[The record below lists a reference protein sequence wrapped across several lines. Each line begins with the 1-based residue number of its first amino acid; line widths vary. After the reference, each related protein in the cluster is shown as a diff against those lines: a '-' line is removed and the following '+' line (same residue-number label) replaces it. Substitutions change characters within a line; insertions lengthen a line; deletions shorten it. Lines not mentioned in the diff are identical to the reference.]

1 MPRVSIIIPVY
12 NVEKYL
18 RQCLESV
25 LNQTLRDIE
34 IICVDDGSTDA
45 SAAILS
51 EYAAKDPRIKV
62 LACEHTDA
70 GSARNAG
77 MAIATG
83 EYLGFVDSDDW
94 CEPTLFKKAYA
105 RAMADDADVV
115 FWGYRACDDSDGKVL
130 REHPPSL
137 PSGLHV
143 PFDGRAL
150 GDKIFSNFGYAPW
163 NRLIRTD
170 LVRRNNLEFQRIEIS
185 NDVSF
190 GCLVL
195 AVATTI
201 SVVDEFLYNYRV
213 RGAGNLQTDNHRSPV
228 SIVEAWRFLVMEL
241 TRRRLVEKFRKGIA
255 LASMYCFTRTLDVL
269 SEHERAYAELFDA
282 LKALFKDDGFFATV
296 KPKEISNKIMANA
309 FRMISSSDAYSS
321 FALRQTSDVRKW
333 MSKFYRERELMRGE
347 LEVTK
352 KENQCLT
359 ESRRLPG
366 VSLIVISE
374 GEGHDRERFEG
385 HIANLSVADWEV
397 IYATRISET
406 LLDEVGKDYVA
417 VVRENDRYINDYAL
431 EVLVNTAK
439 HENADIVGGMVND
452 TSAKAADFVFRS
464 AWLRAN
470 GDLLEILE
478 ADEQAFV
485 ATALARAG
493 KRIVRKRI
501 FAEHQIP
508 TASPLVSVVVPAY
521 NAEQCLDRC
530 VASLVGQTHRNLEI
544 IIVDDGSTDSTGSR
558 ADAWAEKDGRVQVI
572 HTQNGGLGAARNV
585 GMRAAKGKYIGFV
598 GPDDYVDVDMFGD
611 LAEVLEVSTS
621 CDMAKCG
628 VTVECACKVPDAV
641 LESRQSYFEDSVKG
655 VVRPGFDVINDT
667 DVCAGDKLYR
677 ADFLRKNGIEF
688 PEGIND
694 VDEAFFF
701 AVFCRTRNC
710 YYLPRKHYHLLCKE
724 DDGMAGRLQQKSAD
738 AGELPEALKV
748 HAFVAELLERER
760 RQDLLGVL
768 YRHMVDCVQLFAG
781 TPVEGAMSDGAA
793 QILWKT
799 HAFYYADL
807 ISGADRQLVQSR
819 VYELMNRVA
828 GSSGVQMELPAAWFP
843 STPPPMAR
851 MVERPLV
858 SFIVPVYNA
867 EKYIAGALESLRRQT
882 FPDFEVICIDDGSID
897 DSGKVLDFYS
907 RIDSRIKVWHL
918 ENGGVSR
925 ARNFAIEKAR
935 GKYVAFLDGDD
946 RLHSRMAARTVLMA
960 ACDNL
965 DAVLFDFQCFAYDSM
980 KPVGHFWR
988 LARHIGDFPRD
999 RVFSPVELNTLSV
1012 YGSSCVFLWN
1022 LEFLRSTEEKF
1033 PDLKL
1038 GEDFAW
1044 VLSVLSKLQRM
1055 RVLNVSFYLYRRGNP
1070 SSAVSR
1076 LQASENEAP
1085 VFALKGLVSVLQK
1098 VNDRK
1103 LRTLFLGRM
1112 IRDILFYG
1120 EKSPKARLW
1129 LQEEGVEALGGIECL
1144 KKICPKDAVGRFMS
1158 LVQGESPNV
1167 RPDMEFFVEQAP
1179 CRIQRIL
1186 RQAIEVRKNTEKDLI
1201 IVTGQLNSTTNEPI
1215 DSWTFFRW
1223 LQDHGVPCRYVVW
1236 RKHVMIGR
1244 MREDNGLK
1252 DVILLSGNG
1261 VDNYEFIRKCKG
1273 LLPRVRAVVME
1284 NMALNALTWRYFHL
1298 LDGCS
1303 LVFLQHG
1310 PTFWKMASNNA
1321 RTFAIANYVNVASEK
1336 EKAFLEQ
1343 CVPEHWDTG
1352 RKPRYLVAGLPRWDL
1367 LRDES
1372 GSERE
1377 KVIFYMPTW
1386 RAMFN
1391 SGMDKMVKSA
1401 YFTGVRALINEE
1413 NLSRLKRR
1421 NLRVVMAAHHHL
1433 VNHVKNLDF
1442 DLPIELAK
1450 TSEISYW
1457 IRHASL
1463 CVTDYSSVCFDFLF
1477 LNKPCI
1483 FWTPD
1488 RYDGLLEGNGYSE
1501 VVFAEHQGVNMFN
1514 RVKSVQEVMALIEGY
1529 ADAGFALEPE
1539 KCAISDGF
1547 FAYRTDICQHL
1558 YDQICAT
1565 DGKKEDA

>member
-1 MPRVSIIIPVY
+1 M
-12 NVEKYL
+12 NVGN
-18 RQCLESV
+18 ES
-25 LNQTLRDIE
+25 
-34 IICVDDGSTDA
+34 
-45 SAAILS
+45 
-51 EYAAKDPRIKV
+51 
-62 LACEHTDA
+62 H
-70 GSARNAG
+70 
-77 MAIATG
+77 
-83 EYLGFVDSDDW
+83 
-94 CEPTLFKKAYA
+94 
-105 RAMADDADVV
+105 
-115 FWGYRACDDSDGKVL
+115 
-130 REHPPSL
+130 
-137 PSGLHV
+137 
-143 PFDGRAL
+143 
-150 GDKIFSNFGYAPW
+150 
-163 NRLIRTD
+163 
-170 LVRRNNLEFQRIEIS
+170 
-185 NDVSF
+185 
-190 GCLVL
+190 
-195 AVATTI
+195 
-201 SVVDEFLYNYRV
+201 
-213 RGAGNLQTDNHRSPV
+213 
-228 SIVEAWRFLVMEL
+228 
-241 TRRRLVEKFRKGIA
+241 A
-255 LASMYCFTRTLDVL
+255 LA
-269 SEHERAYAELFDA
+269 E
-282 LKALFKDDGFFATV
+282 KGK
-296 KPKEISNKIMANA
+296 
-309 FRMISSSDAYSS
+309 
-321 FALRQTSDVRKW
+321 
-333 MSKFYRERELMRGE
+333 
-347 LEVTK
+347 
-352 KENQCLT
+352 
-359 ESRRLPG
+359 LPG
-366 VSLIVISE
+366 VSLVVVSDGDISSRE
-374 GEGHDRERFEG
+374 AFERSIEKSSIADYEIIYTDCVSTAVFDRC
-385 HIANLSVADWEV
+385 
-397 IYATRISET
+397 
-406 LLDEVGKDYVA
+406 GKDYVA
-417 VVRENDRYINDYAL
+417 IVNVDDRYVDDYAL
-431 EVLVNTAK
+431 EVLVNTARYEK
-439 HENADIVGGMVND
+439 ADVVGGIKSNGSVF
-452 TSAKAADFVFRS
+452 AADFVFDF

-470 GDLLEILE
+470 ADLLEILV

-485 ATALARAG
+485 AGALARAG
-493 KRIVRKRI
+493 KRIVRSRI
-501 FAEHQIP
+501 YVEHVLP
-508 TASPLVSVVVPAY
+508 MTTPLVSVVVPAY
-521 NAEQCLDRC
+521 NAEQHLDRC
-530 VASLVGQTHRNLEI
+530 VTSLVGQTHRNLEI

-572 HTQNGGLGAARNV
+572 HQQNGGLGPARNA

-598 GPDDYVDVDMFGD
+598 DPDDYVDIDMFGD
-611 LAEVLEVSTS
+611 LAEALEGSPS

-628 VTVECACKVPDAV
+628 VAVEYAYAVSDADR
-641 LESRQSYFEDSVKG
+641 ESRQSYFADSVKG
-655 VVRPGFDVINDT
+655 VIRPGFDVVNDT
-667 DVCAGDKLYR
+667 DACAADKLYR
-677 ADFLRKNGIEF
+677 AEFLRKNGIVF

-694 VDEAFFF
+694 GDEAFFF
-701 AVFCRTRNC
+701 AVFCRARNC
-710 YYLPRKHYHLLCKE
+710 YYLPRNHYHYLCKE
-724 DDGMAGRLQQKSAD
+724 DASAAGRLRQKTAG

-748 HAFVAELLERER
+748 YAFVAELLEREK

-768 YRHMVDCVQLFAG
+768 YRHMADCVQRFAG
-781 TPVEGAMSDGAA
+781 TPAEGAMSDGAA

-807 ISGADRQLVQSR
+807 ICGVDRQEVQSR

-828 GSSGVQMELPAAWFP
+828 EPCAVQMEMPAAWFP
-843 STPPPMAR
+843 CTPPPEAR
-851 MVERPLV
+851 MVERPSV
-858 SFIVPVYNA
+858 SFIVPVYNV

-882 FPDFEVICIDDGSID
+882 LPDFEVICIDDGSID

-925 ARNFAIEKAR
+925 ARNFGIEKAR
-935 GKYVAFLDGDD
+935 GKYIAFLDGDD
-946 RLHSRMAARTVLMA
+946 RLHSRMAARTVLTA
-960 ACDNL
+960 ACDDL
-965 DAVLFDFQCFAYDSM
+965 EAVLFDFQCFAYDSM
-980 KPVGHFWR
+980 EPVGHYWR

-999 RVFSPVELNTLSV
+999 RVFSPVELSTLSV

-1022 LEFLRSTEEKF
+1022 REFLLSTKEVF
-1033 PDLKL
+1033 PQIKL
-1038 GEDFAW
+1038 GEDFVW
-1044 VLSVLSKLQRM
+1044 VLSVLSKLRRM
-1055 RVLNVSFYLYRRGNP
+1055 RVLNVSFYVYRRGNP

-1085 VFALKGLVSVLQK
+1085 VFALKGFVSVLRK
-1098 VNDRK
+1098 VNGRR

-1120 EKSPKARLW
+1120 EKSPKARTW
-1129 LQEEGVEALGGIECL
+1129 LQEEGVEALGGIDCL
-1144 KKICPKDAVGRFMS
+1144 KRICPKDAVERLMS
-1158 LVQGESPNV
+1158 LVLDKSPNA
-1167 RPDMEFFVEQAP
+1167 RPDMEFFVKQAP
-1179 CRIQRIL
+1179 CRIRRIM
-1186 RQAIEVRKNTEKDLI
+1186 RQAIEERKKTEKDLI

-1236 RKHVMIGR
+1236 RKHVMIGK

-1261 VDNYEFIRKCKG
+1261 VDNYEFIKKCRG

-1303 LVFLQHG
+1303 LTFLQHG

-1321 RTFAIANYVNVASEK
+1321 RTFAVANYVNVASEK

-1352 RKPRYLVAGLPRWDL
+1352 RKPRYLIAGLPRWDL

-1391 SGMDKMVKSA
+1391 SGMDKMVNSA

-1442 DLPIELAK
+1442 DLPIELVK

-1488 RYDGLLEGNGYSE
+1488 RHDGLLEGNGYAE

-1514 RVKSVQEVMALIEGY
+1514 RVKSVKEVMALIEGY

-1547 FAYRTDICQHL
+1547 FAYRTDVCQHL
-1558 YDQICAT
+1558 YDQICAI
-1565 DGKKEDA
+1565 DGKEADA

>member
-1 MPRVSIIIPVY
+1 MPKVSIIIPVY
-12 NVEKYL
+12 NVERYL
-18 RQCLESV
+18 RRCMDSV
-25 LNQTLRDIE
+25 VNQTLRDME
-34 IICVDDGSTDA
+34 IICVDDGSTDG
-45 SAAILS
+45 SAEIIR
-51 EYAAKDPRIKV
+51 EYVGKDSRVKV
-62 LACEHTDA
+62 LLHEHTNA
-70 GSARNAG
+70 GAARNAG
-77 MAIATG
+77 MAVATG

-94 CEPTLFKKAYA
+94 CEPTLFEKAYSKA
-105 RAMADDADVV
+105 KADAADVV
-115 FWGYRACDDSDGKVL
+115 LWGYRAFDESGGKIL
-130 REHPPSL
+130 REHSLAL
-137 PSGLHV
+137 PSGV
-143 PFDGRAL
+143 CAPFDGMAL
-150 GDKIFSNFGYAPW
+150 KDKIFSSFAYAPW

-170 LVRRNNLEFQRIEIS
+170 LVRRNKLEFQRIERS

-195 AVATTI
+195 AIAPTI
-201 SVVDEFLYNYRV
+201 SVLDEFLYNYRT
-213 RGAGNLQTDNHRSPV
+213 RCAGSLQTDNHRSPV
-228 SIVEAWRFLVMEL
+228 SIVEAWRFLVTEL
-241 TRRRLVEKFRKGIA
+241 ARRSLAEKFRKGIA

-282 LKALFKDDGFFATV
+282 LKALFEDDEFFAMV
-296 KPKEISNKIMANA
+296 KPEEVSNDIMANA
-309 FRMISSSDAYSS
+309 LRMIRDSDTYSA
-321 FALRQTSDVRKW
+321 FAIRQMSDVRKW
-333 MSKFYRERELMRGE
+333 MIKFYRGRERIHGE
-347 LEVTK
+347 LAVAK
-352 KENQCLT
+352 KEIRHLK
-359 ESRRLPG
+359 ESQRLPG

-374 GEGHDRERFEG
+374 GEGSDRERFEE
-385 HIANLSVADWEV
+385 HVAKLSVADLEV
-397 IYATRISET
+397 IYATCVSEP

-417 VVRENDRYINDYAL
+417 VIREVDRYIDDYAL

-439 HENADIVGGMVND
+439 QENADVVGGMMND
-452 TSAKAADFVFRS
+452 TSANVADFVFRS
-464 AWLRAN
+464 SWLRAN
-470 GDLLEILE
+470 GDLLGMLNV
-478 ADEQAFV
+478 DESAFMAV
-485 ATALARAG
+485 ALARAG
-493 KRIVRKRI
+493 TRIVRRRI
-501 FAEHQIP
+501 YVERLP
-508 TASPLVSVVVPAY
+508 PVASPLVSVVVPAC
-521 NAEQCLDRC
+521 NAGRSLDRC
-530 VASLVGQTHRNLEI
+530 VKSLVGQTHGNLEI
-544 IIVDDGSTDSTGSR
+544 IVVDDGSDDSTGRMS
-558 ADAWAEKDGRVQVI
+558 DAWAARDGRVRVI
-572 HTQNGGLGAARNV
+572 HKPKGGLNSARNA

-598 GPDDYVDVDMFGD
+598 DPDDYVDIDMFGD
-611 LAEVLEVSTS
+611 LAEALEGSPS

-628 VTVECACKVPDAV
+628 VTVEYAYEVSDADR
-641 LESRQSYFEDSVKG
+641 ESRQSYFADSVKG
-655 VVRPGFDVINDT
+655 VVRPGFDVVNET
-667 DVCAGDKLYR
+667 DACAADKLYR
-677 ADFLRKNGIEF
+677 ADFLRKNGIAF

-694 VDEAFFF
+694 GDEAFFF
-701 AVFCRTRNC
+701 AVFCRARDC
-710 YYLPRKHYHLLCKE
+710 YYLPRNHYHYLCKE
-724 DDGMAGRLQQKSAD
+724 DVGMAGRLQQGPAG

-748 HAFVAELLERER
+748 YAFVAELLEREK

-768 YRHMVDCVQLFAG
+768 YRHMADCVQRFAG
-781 TPVEGAMSDGAA
+781 TPAEGAMSDGAA

-807 ISGADRQLVQSR
+807 ICGVDRQAIQSR

-828 GSSGVQMELPAAWFP
+828 EPCAVQMEMPAAWFP
-843 STPPPMAR
+843 GTPPPEIR
-851 MVERPLV
+851 MVERPSV
-858 SFIVPVYNA
+858 SFIVPVYNV

-882 FPDFEVICIDDGSID
+882 LPDFEVICIDDGSID
-897 DSGKVLDFYS
+897 DSGKVLDFYA
-907 RIDSRIKVWHL
+907 RIDSRIRVWHL

-925 ARNFAIEKAR
+925 ARNFGIEKAR

-960 ACDNL
+960 ACGDL
-965 DAVLFDFQCFAYDSM
+965 EAVLFDFQCFAYDSM
-980 KPVGHFWR
+980 KPIGHFWR

-999 RVFSPVELNTLSV
+999 RAFSPAELNTLSV

-1022 LEFLRSTEEKF
+1022 REFLLSTQEVF
-1033 PDLKL
+1033 PQIKL
-1038 GEDFAW
+1038 GEDFVW
-1044 VLSVLSKLQRM
+1044 VLSVLSKLRRM
-1055 RVLNVSFYLYRRGNP
+1055 RVLNASFYVYRRGNP

-1085 VFALKGLVSVLQK
+1085 VLALKGLVSVLRK
-1098 VNDRK
+1098 VNGRK

-1120 EKSPKARLW
+1120 EKSPKARIW
-1129 LQEEGVEALGGIECL
+1129 LQEEGVEALGGIDCL
-1144 KKICPKDAVGRFMS
+1144 KRVCPEDAVERLMS
-1158 LVQGESPNV
+1158 LVLGQSPNA
-1167 RPDMEFFVEQAP
+1167 RPDMEFFVKQAP
-1179 CRIQRIL
+1179 CRIRRIM
-1186 RQAIEVRKNTEKDLI
+1186 RQAIEERKKTEKDLI

-1236 RKHVMIGR
+1236 RKHVMIGK

-1261 VDNYEFIRKCKG
+1261 VDNYEFIKKCRG

-1303 LVFLQHG
+1303 LTFLQHG

-1321 RTFAIANYVNVASEK
+1321 RTFAVANYVNVASEK

-1343 CVPEHWDTG
+1343 YVPEHWDTG

-1488 RYDGLLEGNGYSE
+1488 RHDGLLEGNGYSE

-1514 RVKSVQEVMALIEGY
+1514 RVQSVKEVMALIEGY
-1529 ADAGFALEPE
+1529 ADADFALEPE
-1539 KCAISDGF
+1539 KCAIADSF
-1547 FAYRTDICQHL
+1547 FAYRTDVCQHL
-1558 YDQICAT
+1558 YDQICAI
-1565 DGKKEDA
+1565 DGKDVDA